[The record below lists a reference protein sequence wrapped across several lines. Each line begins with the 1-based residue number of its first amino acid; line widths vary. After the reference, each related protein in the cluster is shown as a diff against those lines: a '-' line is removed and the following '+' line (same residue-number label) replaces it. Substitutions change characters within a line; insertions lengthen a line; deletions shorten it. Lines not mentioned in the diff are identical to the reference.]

1 MMYRILALALFINA
15 VIMYLV
21 MYVMIDKPDS
31 CYLNINNVSMTIM
44 MVAPMLIVML
54 LLMRSMYPNPRLNNG
69 LIATAALLFV
79 GSFFLIR
86 QQWPVGDVQFLR
98 SMIPHHSC
106 AILMCG
112 QAQITDPEIKILCGQ
127 IIESQQ
133 SEIDQMRSILDRLR

>member
-1 MMYRILALALFINA
+1 MYRKLALALLINA

-21 MYVMIDKPDS
+21 MYVMIDKLES
-31 CYLNINNVSMTIM
+31 FYLNINNVYMMVM

-54 LLMRSMYPNPRLNNG
+54 LVMRSMYPNPRLNTG
-69 LIATAALLFV
+69 LIVTAALLFV

-98 SMIPHHSC
+98 SMIPHHSG

-112 QAQITDPEIKILCGQ
+112 QDQITDPDIKTLCGQ
-127 IIESQQ
+127 IIESQ
-133 SEIDQMRSILDRLR
+133 

>member
-1 MMYRILALALFINA
+1 MYRKLALALFINA

-21 MYVMIDKPDS
+21 MYVMIDRLES
-31 CYLNINNVSMTIM
+31 FYLNINNVYMTIM

-54 LLMRSMYPNPRLNNG
+54 LLMRSMYPNQRLNIG

-79 GSFFLIR
+79 ASFFLIR
-86 QQWPVGDVQFLR
+86 QQWPVDDVQFLR
-98 SMIPHHSC
+98 FMIPHHSG
-106 AILMCG
+106 AILMCD
-112 QAQITDPEIKILCGQ
+112 QAQITDPEIKTLCGQ